1 MYDVDK
7 IVQLLGG
14 ERVLGA
20 AIGTPLELCRMIQRG
35 MPVGVVMSLAAH
47 LSNHAGSIIAC
58 LSDECDL
65 ISIAS
70 AGSANDLL
78 SIEESNRVCRFAGIL
93 AHASDTFGSFAAAE
107 TWLTTP
113 HTMFD
118 KAAPI
123 ELIDTDIGYE
133 VVETALVQID
143 HGIAA

>member
-1 MYDVDK
+1 MHDVDK
-7 IVQLLGG
+7 IVQLLGD

-20 AIGTPLELCRMIQRG
+20 AIGTPLELCRVIQRG

-47 LSNHAGSIIAC
+47 LLNHAGRIFAC
-58 LSDECDL
+58 LSGECDL

-78 SIEESNRVCRFAGIL
+78 SIEDSNRVYRLAGIL

-107 TWLTTP
+107 TWLMTP
-113 HTMFD
+113 HAIFD

-133 VVETALVQID
+133 IVETVLVQID
-143 HGIAA
+143 HGVAA